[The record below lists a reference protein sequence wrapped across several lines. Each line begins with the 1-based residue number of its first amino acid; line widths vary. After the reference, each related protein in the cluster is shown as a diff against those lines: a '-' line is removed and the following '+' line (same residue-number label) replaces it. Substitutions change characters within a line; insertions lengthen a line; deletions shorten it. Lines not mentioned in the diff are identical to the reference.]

1 MTAKCFADDV
11 IYLYSLES
19 SLDAWSSVLKCFILI
34 YTCSGEMLDVLL
46 EADQSVLQTYP
57 ELKCGVL
64 VQFRIEASGS
74 SSNQSEEHAAFFVD
88 LKSERVSV
96 QRGLAASH
104 SGMPADISV
113 SIASED
119 IFRGLASK
127 R

>member
-1 MTAKCFADDV
+1 
-11 IYLYSLES
+11 
-19 SLDAWSSVLKCFILI
+19 
-34 YTCSGEMLDVLL
+34 MLDVLL

-74 SSNQSEEHAAFFVD
+74 SSNQSEEQAAFFVD

-104 SGMPADISV
+104 NGMPADISV